1 MRKLEDIIED
11 YENARTTLRH
21 ITSSDDNYKD
31 ALLEMQHR
39 LLDLR
44 ADLRPWHTKM
54 LKASETRS
62 DKASTAIKMRIAV
75 AMVKGEYEF
84 KEGEKPMYE
93 KLPTISNSDK
103 YAAATKEY
111 KEFLEQKVFYKES
124 FVNIADLREDISA
137 FILLTKDKLKYTV

>member
-11 YENARTTLRH
+11 YENARVALRS
-21 ITSSDDNYKD
+21 IIASDTNYKD

-54 LKASETRS
+54 LKASELRS
-62 DKASTAIKMRIAV
+62 DKQATAIKHRIGL

-84 KEGEKPMYE
+84 KDGEKPMYE
-93 KLPTISNSDK
+93 KLPNISNAEK
-103 YAAATKEY
+103 YASASREY

-124 FVNIADLREDISA
+124 FVNIADLREEIAS
-137 FILLTKDKLKYTV
+137 FVLLVKDKLKYQ

>member
-11 YENARTTLRH
+11 YENARVSLRS
-21 ITSSDDNYKD
+21 IIASDTNYKD

-54 LKASETRS
+54 LKASELRS
-62 DKASTAIKMRIAV
+62 DKQATAIKHRIGL

-84 KEGEKPMYE
+84 KDGEKPMYE
-93 KLPTISNSDK
+93 KLPTISNAEK
-103 YAAATKEY
+103 YASASREY

-124 FVNIADLREDISA
+124 FVNIADLREEIAS
-137 FILLTKDKLKYTV
+137 FVLLVKDKLKYQ